1 YVSFWPRPNA
11 ILSVMKIGLVCPY
24 NIERNGGVLEV
35 ILALKEE
42 LDQRGHQTRIITPIP
57 RNPEN
62 EPPEDVIFAGTSVD
76 FRTLSFSDTT
86 SQVSSQADTERID
99 RMLAEEQFD
108 ILHFH
113 EPWMPLLSRQLL
125 SRSNAV
131 NIGTFHA
138 KVSDALMS
146 RAILKVVTPYLR
158 SVLKYLHELT
168 AVSQAGAEYV
178 ANMTD
183 QPIAIIPNG
192 IDLKKYKPIKLNK
205 KPGVGKTILFIGR
218 LERRK
223 GAQFLIQAYSQLV
236 QDQPDVKL
244 ILVGDG
250 PEREK
255 LELLVEDLHLL
266 NVSFLGHVSEELKL
280 QLLNEADLFCSPA
293 LFGESFGIVLLE
305 AMATDTVCVAG
316 NNTGYTEVMQDL
328 GQLSIINP
336 EDVPEFARRLDLLL
350 NQAELRKLWQ
360 RWARSY
366 VKQFSYPD
374 VISRYEAFYKEA
386 LQQHGRR

>member
-1 YVSFWPRPNA
+1 
-11 ILSVMKIGLVCPY
+11 MKIGLVCPY

-35 ILALKEE
+35 IMALKDGLEAK
-42 LDQRGHQTRIITPIP
+42 GHQAKIITPIP
-57 RNPEN
+57 RNPES
-62 EPPEDVIFAGTSVD
+62 EPHPDIIFAGNSVD

-86 SQVSSQADTERID
+86 SQVSSTADSEKID
-99 RMLAEEQFD
+99 AMLADEKFD

-192 IDLKKYKPIKLNK
+192 IDLTKYKPAKTAK
-205 KPGVGKTILFIGR
+205 KHDVGETILFIGR

-223 GAQFLIQAYSQLV
+223 GVQYLIQAYSQLV
-236 QDQPDVKL
+236 QNSPDVKL
-244 ILVGDG
+244 IIVGDG
-250 PEREK
+250 PERER
-255 LELLVEDLHLL
+255 LELLVEDMHLL
-266 NVSFLGHVSEELKL
+266 NVSFLGHVSEELKV

-305 AMATDTVCVAG
+305 AMATNTVCIAG
-316 NNTGYTEVMQDL
+316 SNSGYTEVMQEL
-328 GQLSIINP
+328 GAVSIVNP
-336 EDVPEFARRLDLLL
+336 EDIPEFARRLELLL
-350 NQAELRKLWQ
+350 HQADLRALWQ
-360 RWARSY
+360 KWAKTY
-366 VKQFSYPD
+366 VKQFNYPGI
-374 VISRYEAFYKEA
+374 VAQYEAFYEEA
-386 LQQHGRR
+386 LKQHAGR

>member
-1 YVSFWPRPNA
+1 
-11 ILSVMKIGLVCPY
+11 MKIGLVCPY

-35 ILALKEE
+35 ILALQQE
-42 LDQRGHQTRIITPIP
+42 LDKRGHTTRIITPIP
-57 RNPEN
+57 RTPEL
-62 EPPEDVIFAGTSVD
+62 EPPEGVIFAGVSVD

-86 SQVSSQADTERID
+86 SQVSSQADTEKID
-99 RMLAEEQFD
+99 AMLAEENFD
-108 ILHFH
+108 LLHFH

-125 SRSNAV
+125 SRSNTV

-138 KVSDALMS
+138 RVSEAMMS

-192 IDLKKYKPIKLNK
+192 IDLKKYKPSAIKK
-205 KPGVGKTILFIGR
+205 KPEDGKTILFIGR

-223 GAQFLIQAYSQLV
+223 GTQYLIQAYSQMV
-236 QDQPDVKL
+236 QDNPDVKL
-244 ILVGDG
+244 VIVGDG
-250 PEREK
+250 PERER
-255 LELLVEDLHLL
+255 LELLVEDLQLL
-266 NVSFLGHVSEELKL
+266 NVSFLGHVSEELKV

-305 AMATDTVCVAG
+305 AMATNTVCVAG
-316 NNTGYTEVMQDL
+316 NNPGYTEVLQEL
-328 GQLSIINP
+328 GRISIVNP
-336 EDVPEFARRLDLLL
+336 EDIAEFARRLDVML
-350 NQAELRKLWQ
+350 NEADLRKLWQ
-360 RWARSY
+360 KWAGGY

-374 VISRYEAFYKEA
+374 VVTRYEAFYQEA
-386 LQQHGRR
+386 LAQHAKR